1 MRQHAIR
8 CALMRGGTSK
18 GAYFLAED
26 LPADPAERDA
36 LLLSIMGS
44 PDATQIDGVGGGH
57 PLRSKVAIVSKSTE
71 PNVDVDYLFAQV
83 VVEEPRVDTSQNCG
97 NILAGVGPFAIE
109 RGLVAAQDGL
119 TTVRVRTLNTNSIAD
134 LEVCT
139 PNGVVAY
146 DGDAQIAGV
155 PGAAAPIRISFRDV
169 AGSVCGALLPTGHT
183 SDIVDGVRVT
193 CIDNGMPV
201 VVIAA
206 ASVDRTG
213 YETVAQLNTDVEL
226 KARLERIRRAAAE
239 LMGMGDVSN
248 RNVPKITLLA
258 PPQNG
263 GCVTTRNFIPHT
275 CHTAVGVFAALS
287 IATACILPGSVAEGI
302 ATVGAGDEQLLSIE
316 HPTGEFEIYLDAD
329 RSASVPVI
337 RRGGMLRTA
346 RMLFDGMVYA
356 HAGYTSR
363 LSGVVHVADDAL
375 KQ

>member
-1 MRQHAIR
+1 MRQTAIR

-26 LPADPAERDA
+26 LPADIVARDA
-36 LLLSIMGS
+36 LLLSVMGS

-57 PLRSKVAIVSKSTE
+57 PLRSKAAIVSRSTE

-139 PNGVVAY
+139 PDGVVAY

-169 AGSVCGALLPTGHT
+169 AGSVCGALLPTGNVR
-183 SDIVDGVRVT
+183 DVADGVPVT

-201 VVIAA
+201 VILSA

-213 YETVAQLNTDVEL
+213 YETVAQMNADVDL
-226 KARLERIRRAAAE
+226 KARLERIRRAAAA
-239 LMGMGDVSN
+239 LMGMGDVAN
-248 RNVPKITLLA
+248 KNVPKISLLA
-258 PPQNG
+258 PAQNAKKG

-287 IATACILPGSVAEGI
+287 IATVCILPGSVAEGI
-302 ATVGAGDEQLLSIE
+302 ATVGEGDEQLLSIE

-329 RSASVPVI
+329 RSQPIPTI

-346 RMLFDGMVYA
+346 RMLFDGVVYA
-356 HAGYTSR
+356 HADYRQR
-363 LSGVVHVADDAL
+363 LS
-375 KQ
+375 

>member
-1 MRQHAIR
+1 MRQTAIR

-26 LPADPAERDA
+26 LPSEIAARDA
-36 LLLSIMGS
+36 LLLSVMGS

-57 PLRSKVAIVSKSTE
+57 PLRSKVAIVSKSSE
-71 PNVDVDYLFAQV
+71 PSVDVDFLFAQV
-83 VVEEPRVDTSQNCG
+83 SVEEPLVDTSPNCG

-109 RGLVAAQDGL
+109 RGLVAAQDGT
-119 TTVRVRTLNTNSIAD
+119 TTVRVRTLNTNSVAN

-139 PNGVVAY
+139 PDGFVAY

-155 PGAAAPIRISFRDV
+155 PGAAAPVRISFRDV
-169 AGSVCGALLPTGHT
+169 AGSVCGVLLPTGHT
-183 SDIVDGVRVT
+183 SDLADGVRVT

-213 YETVAQLNTDVEL
+213 YETVARLNADIEL
-226 KARLERIRRAAAE
+226 KARLEAIRRAAGE
-239 LMGMGDVSN
+239 LMGMGDVTSKV
-248 RNVPKITLLA
+248 VPKISLLA
-258 PPQNG
+258 PAQHG

-302 ATVGAGDEQLLSIE
+302 AAVSAGDEQLLSIE

-329 RSASVPVI
+329 RREPIPTI

-346 RMLFDGMVYA
+346 RMLFDGVVYA
-356 HAGYTSR
+356 HANYQQRKTE
-363 LSGVVHVADDAL
+363 
-375 KQ
+375 

>member
-1 MRQHAIR
+1 MRQTAIR

-26 LPADPAERDA
+26 LPADVAARDA
-36 LLLSIMGS
+36 LLLSVMGS

-57 PLRSKVAIVSKSTE
+57 PLRSKVAIVSKSAE
-71 PNVDVDYLFAQV
+71 PNVDVDYLFVQV

-97 NILAGVGPFAIE
+97 NILAGVGPFVIE
-109 RGLVAAQDGL
+109 RGLIAAQDGL

-139 PNGVVAY
+139 PDGVVAY

-155 PGAAAPIRISFRDV
+155 PGAAAPVRISFRDV

-213 YETVAQLNTDVEL
+213 YETVAQMNADVEL
-226 KARLERIRRAAAE
+226 KARLERIRRAAAA
-239 LMGMGDVSN
+239 LMGMGDVAN
-248 RNVPKITLLA
+248 KNVPKISLLA
-258 PPQNG
+258 PAQHG
-263 GCVTTRNFIPHT
+263 GCVTTRNFIPHS

-287 IATACILPGSVAEGI
+287 IATVCILPGSVAEGI
-302 ATVGAGDEQLLSIE
+302 ATVGEGDEQLLSIE
-316 HPTGEFEIYLDAD
+316 HPTGEFEIYLDAN
-329 RSASVPVI
+329 RSQPIPAI

-346 RMLFDGMVYA
+346 RMLFDGVVYA
-356 HAGYTSR
+356 HAGYGSR
-363 LSGVVHVADDAL
+363 LSGGWR
-375 KQ
+375 

>member
-1 MRQHAIR
+1 MRQTAIR

-26 LPADPAERDA
+26 LPSDVAARDV
-36 LLLSIMGS
+36 LLLSVMGA

-57 PLRSKVAIVSKSTE
+57 PLRSKVAIVSRSFA

-109 RGLVAAQDGL
+109 RGLVAAQNGT

-139 PNGVVAY
+139 PNGVVTY
-146 DGDAQIAGV
+146 DGDACIAGV
-155 PGAAAPIRISFRDV
+155 PGAAAPVRINFCDI
-169 AGSVCGALLPTGHT
+169 AGSVCGALLPTGNAR
-183 SDIVDGVRVT
+183 DIADGVPVT

-206 ASVDRTG
+206 ASVERTG
-213 YETVAQLNTDVEL
+213 TETIAQLNADVEL

-239 LMGMGDVSN
+239 LMGMGDVAN
-248 RNVPKITLLA
+248 KNVPKISLIA
-258 PPQNG
+258 PAQNALKR

-275 CHTAVGVFAALS
+275 CHTAIGVFAALS
-287 IATACILPGSVAEGI
+287 VATACILPSSVAEGI
-302 ATVGAGDEQLLSIE
+302 ATVSAGDEQLLSIE
-316 HPTGEFEIYLDAD
+316 HPTGEFEVYLDAD
-329 RSASVPVI
+329 RSLPVPVI

-346 RMLFDGMVYA
+346 RMLFDGVVYA
-356 HAGYTSR
+356 HADYLTR
-363 LSGVVHVADDAL
+363 LNRGKA
-375 KQ
+375 

>member
-1 MRQHAIR
+1 
-8 CALMRGGTSK
+8 MRGGTSK

-155 PGAAAPIRISFRDV
+155 PGAAAPVRISFRDV
-169 AGSVCGALLPTGHT
+169 AGSVCGALLPTGNVR
-183 SDIVDGVRVT
+183 DVADGVPVT

-201 VVIAA
+201 VILSA
-206 ASVDRTG
+206 ASVERTG
-213 YETVAQLNTDVEL
+213 YETIAELNADVAL
-226 KARLERIRRAAAE
+226 KARLESIRRAAAA
-239 LMGMGDVSN
+239 LMGMGDVAN
-248 RNVPKITLLA
+248 KNVPKISLLA
-258 PPQNG
+258 PAQNAKKG

-287 IATACILPGSVAEGI
+287 VATACILPGSVAAGI

-329 RSASVPVI
+329 RSQPIPTI

-346 RMLFDGMVYA
+346 RMLFDGVVYA
-356 HAGYTSR
+356 HADYLTR
-363 LSGVVHVADDAL
+363 LNHDNSEET
-375 KQ
+375 

>member
-1 MRQHAIR
+1 MRQTAIR

-26 LPADPAERDA
+26 LPSDLAARDA

-44 PDATQIDGVGGGH
+44 PDATQIDGIGGGH
-57 PLRSKVAIVSKSTE
+57 PLRSKVAIVSRSTE
-71 PNVDVDYLFAQV
+71 PNVDIDYLFAQV

-97 NILAGVGPFAIE
+97 NILAGVAPFAIE
-109 RGLVAAQDGL
+109 RGLIAAQDGT
-119 TTVRVRTLNTNSIAD
+119 TTVRVRTLNTGSITD

-139 PNGVVAY
+139 PNGVVTY
-146 DGDAQIAGV
+146 DGDARIAGV

-169 AGSVCGALLPTGHT
+169 AGSVCGVLLPTGNVR
-183 SDIVDGVRVT
+183 DLADGVAVT

-201 VVIAA
+201 VVVSA

-213 YETVAQLNTDVEL
+213 YDTIAELNADVAL
-226 KARLERIRRAAAE
+226 KTRLESIRRAAAE
-239 LMGMGDVSN
+239 LMGMGDVAN

-258 PPQNG
+258 PATQG

-287 IATACILPGSVAEGI
+287 IATACILPGSVAEAI
-302 ATVGAGDEQLLSIE
+302 ATISAGDEQLLSIE

-329 RSASVPVI
+329 RSQPIPVI
-337 RRGGMLRTA
+337 RRGGMLRSA
-346 RMLFDGMVYA
+346 RMLFDGVVYA
-356 HAGYTSR
+356 HA
-363 LSGVVHVADDAL
+363 D
-375 KQ
+375 